1 MKLTLGTNDARTF
14 LHETARMFRSRQ
26 HELDSIDVRMGVRV
40 TIESVKPDYTRQ
52 EEAGFHWL
60 LSEWLRLDPE
70 LSYSLEDLKEYVCA
84 AKWGVVRLVGPGGQE
99 KLIASRRTTRKWDH
113 DAMTPDGR
121 RGAYVPTKLSREEYA
136 ELMDFTQG
144 MAAEKG
150 VVLPDCDK
158 TRQTK

>member
-14 LHETARMFRSRQ
+14 LHETGRMFRNHQ
-26 HELDSIDVRMGVRV
+26 HGLDSIDVRMGVRV

-70 LSYSLEDLKEYVCA
+70 LSYSLEDLKESVCTA
-84 AKWGVVRLVGPGGQE
+84 MWGAVRLVGPGGQE

-113 DAMTPDGR
+113 DEK
-121 RGAYVPTKLSREEYA
+121 AYVAAKLSREEYA
-136 ELMDFTQG
+136 ELIDFTHH
-144 MAAEKG
+144 MAAHDG

-158 TRQTK
+158 TRAIK